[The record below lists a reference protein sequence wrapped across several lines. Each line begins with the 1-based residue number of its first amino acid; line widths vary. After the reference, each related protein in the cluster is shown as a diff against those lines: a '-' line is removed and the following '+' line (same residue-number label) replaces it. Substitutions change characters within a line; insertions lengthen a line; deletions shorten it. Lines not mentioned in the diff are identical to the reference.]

1 MQIVELVED
10 DNFSMR
16 SNVIPETIVMHYMF
30 ENDVEIIC
38 TANFEDDCFRYV
50 FNGEEFEVDDQ
61 EFVFCYSTCAQYFKD
76 ILGINERYTGTKVR
90 ILCTTEE
97 NKAME
102 YISYYGSSSIEDE
115 MPEFYS
121 GVSIYRDNVLVALN
135 NNIFL
140 YDIYCM
146 EDIRERFLSMIE

>member
-1 MQIVELVED
+1 MQIVELIED

-121 GVSIYRDNVLVALN
+121 VLEGSSHPLMTELDRVISIYQMMPMKQFN
-135 NNIFL
+135 NLI
-140 YDIYCM
+140 
-146 EDIRERFLSMIE
+146 